1 MEQILKDIDFFLKE
15 PKTSHMTRLSYLQ
28 LKSTYIK
35 DKILTDPLFHKNL
48 NTYLNLYQQ
57 YLTDFD
63 TELLIMKSHSH

>member
-1 MEQILKDIDFFLKE
+1 MEQILNDIDLFLKE
-15 PKTSHMTRLSYLQ
+15 AKPPQMSRLSYLQ
-28 LKSTYIK
+28 SKSTYIK

-48 NTYLNLYQQ
+48 NKYLNLYQQ